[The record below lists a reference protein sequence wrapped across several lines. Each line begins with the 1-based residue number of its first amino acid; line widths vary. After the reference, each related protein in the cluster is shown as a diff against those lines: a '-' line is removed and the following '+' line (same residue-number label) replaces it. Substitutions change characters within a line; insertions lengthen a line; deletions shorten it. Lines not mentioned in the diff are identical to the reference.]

1 MSISR
6 LLLPALLALLLSACS
21 QEAPAP
27 QALGTISAASDQ
39 CEVPELAS
47 DEHSDNPLF
56 QPQIQTPIK
65 ALDPLLANVR
75 NRQTLSLNGD
85 WNSIVDQLGVG
96 DASPLLRGGVGENES
111 YGPHELLEYSF
122 KGQQTLQVPGD
133 WNSQQESLFWYRG
146 IVWYQKEFNYQP
158 PAGKRVFLYFGGANF
173 AKDVYINGQL
183 LARHKGGFTPFNTEV
198 TDYLKAGKN
207 AVVVKVD
214 SMSGADEVP
223 TEYNDWMN
231 YGGITRDVMLV
242 ETPAS
247 FIRNYKLQLAPSS
260 DSILTPE
267 SDSVLPPDNDL
278 ALNSNSDQRIKGWV
292 QLDGNSGAQTI
303 TLTIAEAGI
312 TKTFT
317 TDASGRA
324 EFEFNANLD
333 LWSPQSPKLYR
344 VDWRS
349 GNDKLS
355 DDIGFRRIEIL
366 GEDILLNGEKIFL
379 RGVAMHEESL
389 LHHGR
394 AATAAD
400 ADAAIAKL
408 KDLNANFVRLAHYP
422 HNEHMVRAADRAG
435 IMVWAEIPVYHNIQ
449 FSNPCT
455 LASAKRQYSELIARD
470 QNRAAVIL
478 WSLGNETP
486 ESDARNRF
494 FIAMAEHVRALD
506 DTRPLTAALL
516 GFGGMEAIGRYI
528 GLLLAGEENALVGML
543 TNPDLPT
550 ITINDPLGDIVDV
563 LGYNEYFGWYLSG
576 ILTQE
581 MRKNGLDVTEAQV
594 RELMLQEMEKFSIVT
609 NFNKPLVISEFG
621 AGAKHGK
628 RGGPLDIWGEDYQAR
643 VYRQQLKMLNNSPA
657 LRGISPWVL
666 KDFRAPYRLNTDVQ
680 NYWNRKGLLS
690 ETGEEKLAFK
700 ELSNYYKSLQKPAAF
715 TTQP

>member
-6 LLLPALLALLLSACS
+6 LLLLPLFALLLSACS
-21 QEAPAP
+21 QEVPPP
-27 QALGTISAASDQ
+27 QSLAGVAAASDL
-39 CEVPELAS
+39 CVIPELAL
-47 DEHSDNPLF
+47 DEHNDNPLF
-56 QPQIQTPIK
+56 QPQTQTPLK

-75 NRQTLSLNGD
+75 ARQTLSLNGD

-96 DASPLLRGGVGENES
+96 DASPLLRGGIGENES

-122 KGQQTLQVPGD
+122 KGQHTLQVPGD

-173 AKDVYINGQL
+173 AKDVYVNGQL

-242 ETPAS
+242 ETPAA
-247 FIRNYKLQLAPSS
+247 FVRNYKLQLAARNE
-260 DSILTPE
+260 LTP
-267 SDSVLPPDNDL
+267 
-278 ALNSNSDQRIKGWV
+278 NSSSQSSKGEQRIKGWV
-292 QLDGNSGAQTI
+292 QLDGHKGEQSV
-303 TLTIAEAGI
+303 TLNIAEAGI
-312 TKTFT
+312 RKTFT

-324 EFEFNANLD
+324 EFEFDAKLG
-333 LWSPQSPKLYR
+333 LWSPDDPKLYR
-344 VDWRS
+344 VDWLS
-349 GNDKLS
+349 GDDQLS
-355 DDIGFRRIEIL
+355 DDIGFRHIETQ

-389 LHHGR
+389 LRHGR

-400 ADAAIAKL
+400 ADAAIKKL

-435 IMVWAEIPVYHNIQ
+435 IMVWAEMPVYHNIQ

-486 ESDARNRF
+486 ESEARNRF
-494 FIAMAEHVRALD
+494 FIAMAEHVRTLD

-516 GFGGMEAIGRYI
+516 GFGGMEDIGRYI
-528 GLLLAGEENALVGML
+528 GLLLAGEESALVGML
-543 TNPDLPT
+543 TSPEAPT
-550 ITINDPLGDIVDV
+550 ITINDPLGDVVDV

-581 MRKNGLDVTEAQV
+581 MRKQGLDVSEDQV
-594 RELMLQEMEKFSIVT
+594 RELMLQEMEKFTIVT
-609 NFNKPLVISEFG
+609 AFNKPLVISEFG
-621 AGAKHGK
+621 AGAKQGK
-628 RGGPLDIWGEDYQAR
+628 HGGPLEIWSEEYQAR
-643 VYRQQLKMLNNSPA
+643 VYQQQLKMLRNSPA
-657 LRGISPWVL
+657 LRGLSPWVL
-666 KDFRAPYRLNTDVQ
+666 KDFRAPYRLNTDTQ
-680 NYWNRKGLLS
+680 DYWNRKGLLS
-690 ETGEEKLAFK
+690 ETGEEKMVFK
-700 ELSNYYKSLQKPAAF
+700 ELSDYYKALQ
-715 TTQP
+715 QPRLEVAQP

>member
-1 MSISR
+1 MSVSR
-6 LLLPALLALLLSACS
+6 LLLVPLFSLLVSACS
-21 QEAPAP
+21 QEPP
-27 QALGTISAASDQ
+27 SPSPLGELAAASDQ
-39 CEVPELAS
+39 CEQPEAAL

-56 QPQIQTPIK
+56 QPKSQTPIK

-75 NRQTLSLNGD
+75 ARPTLSLNGN

-122 KGQQTLQVPGD
+122 AGKQTLTVPGD

-146 IVWYQKEFNYQP
+146 IVWYQKEFDYQAP
-158 PAGKRVFLYFGGANF
+158 SDKRVFLYFGGANF
-173 AKDVYINGQL
+173 AKDVYVNGQL

-198 TDYLKAGKN
+198 TDYLKPGKN

-231 YGGITRDVMLV
+231 YGGLTRDVMLV
-242 ETPAS
+242 ETPTS
-247 FIRNYKLQLAPSS
+247 FVRNYKLQLDTDHSRSPNT
-260 DSILTPE
+260 DGQ
-267 SDSVLPPDNDL
+267 
-278 ALNSNSDQRIKGWV
+278 QRIKGWV
-292 QLDGNSGAQTI
+292 ELDGNTGEQQV
-303 TLTIAEAGI
+303 TLKIGEAGV

-324 EFEFNANLD
+324 EFEFDAQLA
-333 LWSPQSPKLYR
+333 LWSPESPKLYR
-344 VDWRS
+344 IDWHS
-349 GNDKLS
+349 GDDQIS
-355 DDIGFRRIEIL
+355 DNIGFRHIETQ
-366 GEDILLNGEKIFL
+366 GEDILLNGKKIFL

-389 LHHGR
+389 LQHGR

-400 ADAAIAKL
+400 ADAAIQKL

-422 HNEHMVRAADRAG
+422 HNEHMVRAAERAG
-435 IMVWAEIPVYHNIQ
+435 IMVWAEMPVYHNIQ

-494 FIAMAEHVRALD
+494 FIAMAEHVRSLD
-506 DTRPLTAALL
+506 GTRPLTAALL
-516 GFGGMEAIGRYI
+516 GFGGMEDIGRYI
-528 GLLLAGEENALVGML
+528 GMLLAGEENALVGLL
-543 TNPDLPT
+543 TNPEPPK
-550 ITINDPLGDIVDV
+550 ITISDPLGDVVDV

-581 MRKNGLDVTEAQV
+581 MRKKGLDVSEDQV

-609 NFNKPLVISEFG
+609 TFNKPLVISEFG

-628 RGGPLDIWGEDYQAR
+628 RGGPLDIWTEDYQAR
-643 VYRQQLKMLNNSPA
+643 VYRQQLKMLQNSPA

-680 NYWNRKGLLS
+680 DYWNRKGLVS
-690 ETGEEKLAFK
+690 ETGEEKLVFK
-700 ELSNYYKSLQKPAAF
+700 ELSKHYQNLKQAD
-715 TTQP
+715 

>member
-1 MSISR
+1 MLMTR
-6 LLLPALLALLLSACS
+6 LLLLTALTLLVSACS
-21 QEAPAP
+21 QEPPATHS
-27 QALGTISAASDQ
+27 LSGVTAASDL
-39 CEVPELAS
+39 CEIPEQAS

-56 QPQIQTPIK
+56 QPKTQTPIK

-75 NRQTLSLNGD
+75 ARQTVNLNGS
-85 WNSIVDQLGVG
+85 WNTIVDQLGVG

-133 WNSQQESLFWYRG
+133 WNSQETSLFWYRG

-158 PAGKRVFLYFGGANF
+158 PSGKRVFLYFGGANF
-173 AKDVYINGQL
+173 AKDVYVNGKL

-242 ETPAS
+242 ETPAA
-247 FIRNYKLQLAPSS
+247 FVRNYKLQLATNNVSEVN
-260 DSILTPE
+260 TE
-267 SDSVLPPDNDL
+267 GE
-278 ALNSNSDQRIKGWV
+278 QRIKGWV
-292 QLDGNSGAQTI
+292 QLDGHEGEQDV
-303 TLTIAEAGI
+303 TLNIAEAGI
-312 TKTFT
+312 SKTFT
-317 TDASGRA
+317 TDSTGRA
-324 EFEFNANLD
+324 EFEFSADLA

-344 VDWRS
+344 VDWLS
-349 GNDKLS
+349 GADSLS
-355 DDIGFRRIEIL
+355 DDIGFRHINTQ
-366 GEDILLNGEKIFL
+366 GEDIFLNGEKVFL
-379 RGVAMHEESL
+379 RGVSMHEESL
-389 LHHGR
+389 LRHGR

-422 HNEHMVRAADRAG
+422 HNEHMIRAADRAG
-435 IMVWAEIPVYHNIQ
+435 IMVWAEMPVYHNIQ

-455 LASAKRQYSELIARD
+455 LASAKRQYSEMIDRD

-494 FIAMAEHVRALD
+494 FIAMAEHIRALD
-506 DTRPLTAALL
+506 DTRLLTAALL
-516 GFGGMEAIGRYI
+516 GFGGMEDIGRYI
-528 GLLLAGEENALVGML
+528 GLLLAGEENALISM
-543 TNPDLPT
+543 
-550 ITINDPLGDIVDV
+550 ITSPEAPIITVNDPLGDVVDV

-581 MRKNGLDVTEAQV
+581 MRKQGLDVTEEQV
-594 RELMLQEMEKFSIVT
+594 RELMLQEMENFTIVT
-609 NFNKPLVISEFG
+609 SFNKPLVISEFG
-621 AGAKHGK
+621 AGAKQGK
-628 RGGPLDIWGEDYQAR
+628 RGGPLDIWSEDYQAR
-643 VYRQQLKMLNNSPA
+643 VYRQQLKMLQNSPA

-666 KDFRAPYRLNTDVQ
+666 KDFRAPYRLNTETQ
-680 NYWNRKGLLS
+680 NYWNRKGLVS
-690 ETGEEKLAFK
+690 ETGKEKLVFK
-700 ELSNYYKSLQKPAAF
+700 ELSDYYKRLQNPAQPA
-715 TTQP
+715 TQP